1 MQGVWRYQ
9 TRGSR
14 IEVVIEPFVKVPSWV
29 RRAAGREAERLA
41 VFLGGKLI
49 LVWKN

>member
-1 MQGVWRYQ
+1 LALSNE
-9 TRGSR
+9 GSR

-29 RRAAGREAERLA
+29 RRAAEHEAERLA